1 MPIRQIITGQK
12 TTPAKLACAIEL
24 RREMTRAER
33 ALRARL
39 QAGRLAGYHFR
50 RQQGV
55 EPTIVDFYCHQ
66 AGLIIEVDGGG
77 HLDQQEQDRQR
88 DQFLIRR
95 GMRILRFWN
104 SEIKDNMEGVLLK
117 ILRSCQPAPG
127 EKQNTEE

>member
-39 QAGRLAGYHFR
+39 RAGRLAGYHFR
-50 RQQGV
+50 RQQV
-55 EPTIVDFYCHQ
+55 IEPYIVDFYCHQ
-66 AGLIIEVDGGG
+66 AGLVVEVDGGG

-88 DQFLIRR
+88 NQYLIRR
-95 GMRILRFWN
+95 GMRILRFWK
-104 SEIKDNMEGVLLK
+104 SEIKDNMEGVLWET
-117 ILRSCQPAPG
+117 LRSCQLAPG